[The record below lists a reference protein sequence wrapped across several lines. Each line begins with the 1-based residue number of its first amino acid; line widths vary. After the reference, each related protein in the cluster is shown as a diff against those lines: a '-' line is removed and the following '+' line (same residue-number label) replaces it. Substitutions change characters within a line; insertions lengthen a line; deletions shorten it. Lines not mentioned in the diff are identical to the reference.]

1 MEELNP
7 QFLEN
12 LEVLGEIQ
20 EDEIVHQDPFEDQ
33 HKFIKNEMNTKNAR
47 THGMSIDSY
56 HMFASL
62 LEQQLLDPTSWE
74 EQLCAPTPQCLGE
87 AKATSK

>member
-33 HKFIKNEMNTKNAR
+33 
-47 THGMSIDSY
+47 
-56 HMFASL
+56 
-62 LEQQLLDPTSWE
+62 QQVHQERDE
-74 EQLCAPTPQCLGE
+74 YKECKKME
-87 AKATSK
+87 

>member
-33 HKFIKNEMNTKNAR
+33 PQVHQVQDEYKECKK
-47 THGMSIDSY
+47 HGMSIDSY

-62 LEQQLLDPTSWE
+62 LEQQLLGPTSWE
-74 EQLCAPTPQCLGE
+74 EQLYAPTLQCLRE
-87 AKATSK
+87 AKASYK